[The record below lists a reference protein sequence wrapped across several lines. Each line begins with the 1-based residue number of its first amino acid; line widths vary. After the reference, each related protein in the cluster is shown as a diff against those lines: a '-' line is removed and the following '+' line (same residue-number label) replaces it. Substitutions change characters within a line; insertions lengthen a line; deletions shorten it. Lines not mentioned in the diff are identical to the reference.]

1 MYLSIT
7 IPIQKQIVNSGINF
21 SLRPGKAAIL
31 KAAAL
36 SGKDMQ
42 SEKKVPSI
50 TDTVGGYM
58 RFDADTL
65 QEVLVRLDSQPVVIN
80 GGTVEVCEMPKTP

>member
-1 MYLSIT
+1 
-7 IPIQKQIVNSGINF
+7 
-21 SLRPGKAAIL
+21 
-31 KAAAL
+31 
-36 SGKDMQ
+36 MQ